1 MASVTKIENKKGIS
15 YKIIVSCGYDTKGKK
30 LVKTTTYKPDPTMTA
45 KQQEKAL
52 DRFVMEYEDRVKNGD
67 CFDGDK
73 LSFEEYADKWL
84 KYMEDNLAYSTYE
97 GYVQLLNDKMIPYFK
112 SYKISK
118 IRTPLVEEFYK
129 TMVDK
134 YAYATI
140 KKCANI
146 LSGMFRTAIR
156 WQMID
161 INPCTNAIIPKK
173 SKKESEIKYFTPT
186 QSLMFL
192 KSLDMVYETPYKG
205 HFRVDDTG
213 KRYYVDD
220 YTESHKVATQYKV
233 FYYISLF
240 CGLRKGETLA
250 LHWND
255 IDFNKKELSVT
266 KSVSKSKDG
275 VAYKDPKNYSSVR
288 TVPMPEQILP
298 LLKQY
303 RSEYNQLRLSLGDAW
318 KGDGNLFIQSDGK
331 LMGRSTTYHYFV
343 RHIKRYNEWV
353 QNSKDKAKEQGLE
366 ELPTIPLHGLR
377 HSCATLLNYLDV
389 NIIDI
394 ANILG
399 HSQTST
405 TMNIYAHS
413 FEEQKHVASDKIDEF
428 LRKNA

>member
-1 MASVTKIENKKGIS
+1 MASVTKIENKRGIS
-15 YKIIVSCGYDTKGKK
+15 YKIVVSCGYDKNGKK
-30 LVKTTTYKPDPTMTA
+30 IVKTTTYRPDVTMTV
-45 KQQEKAL
+45 KQQKKAL
-52 DRFVMEYEDRVKNGD
+52 DRFVIEYEDKVKNGV

-73 LSFEEYADKWL
+73 LSFEEYAEKWL

-97 GYVQLLNDKMIPYFK
+97 GYVQLINDKMIPYFK
-112 SYKISK
+112 SYKVSK
-118 IRTPLVEEFYK
+118 IRTPLIEEFYK
-129 TMVDK
+129 TLIDE

-140 KKCANI
+140 KKCSNI

-161 INPCTNAIIPKK
+161 TNPCTNAIIPKK
-173 SKKESEIKYFTPT
+173 NKKESEIKYFTPK

-192 KSLDMVYETPYKG
+192 KSLDITYEISYKG
-205 HFRVDDTG
+205 HFRTDDTG
-213 KRYYVDD
+213 KKYYVDD

-250 LHWND
+250 LHWSD
-255 IDFNKKELSVT
+255 IDFNKKELSIT
-266 KSVSKSKDG
+266 KAISKSKDG
-275 VAYKDPKNYSSVR
+275 VAYKDPKNTSSVR
-288 TVPMPEQILP
+288 IVPMPEQIIP

-303 RSEYNQLRLSLGDAW
+303 RAEYNRLRLSLADAW
-318 KGDGNLFIQSDGK
+318 KGDGNLFIQADGK
-331 LMGRSTTYHYFV
+331 LMGRSTTYQYFV
-343 RHIKRYNEWV
+343 RHLKRYNEWV
-353 QNSKDKAKEQGLE
+353 LNNLEEAKKQGLE
-366 ELPTIPLHGLR
+366 ELPIIPLHGLR
-377 HSCATLLNYLDV
+377 HSCATLLNSLGV

-413 FEEQKHVASDKIDEF
+413 FEEQKHTASDKIDEF
-428 LRKNA
+428 LRMNA